1 MPGPRPNRWGRAAPV
16 GFAPVRMARVV
27 NQHLVDQDAF
37 QLLAAP
43 RSDWLV
49 EEKALDDKLIFTDG
63 PFSHWERA
71 VTASEP
77 PRSDGRIAATETIEF
92 TLALPFWRFAVTPLI
107 RWQLRRP
114 HRIDAPFWAPP
125 ERFDTKGAR
134 SFAMLIFAALAAAY
148 LGTLLSQTITFVAEE
163 FDKGTST
170 QGWVTSMTR
179 GGAILA
185 LLVVREADRIGR
197 RRMLL
202 LAGTLSTLF
211 AVVAAASP
219 DIWFFGGSQTL
230 SRGFATGFGLLIGVI
245 AAEESPAGSRAWIA
259 SVLALFAGLGSG
271 MVLWLLPLAGL
282 GVRAWRLIFLAAILI
297 FPVLWGL
304 SRHLEE
310 SRRFRAM
317 QSQSGPPAPITATM
331 RQRFVMLAS
340 VGFALS
346 MFAAPASNFQNE
358 YLRESR
364 GFSPARISLYSAVV
378 NTPVGIGV
386 AVAGPQADRR
396 GRRLVG
402 IIGIIGG
409 IGFAVVR
416 YGVSGPMMWIAGSLG
431 TVIGAATIPALGVYG
446 PELFPTSRRGLANG
460 LLTCV
465 GVVGSVIGLVFVGQ
479 VTEKLGWSFG
489 TAFTVLAVIPLLAVF
504 VVARYPETAQRALE
518 ELNPEDQS
526 AGSDAQPS

>member
-1 MPGPRPNRWGRAAPV
+1 
-16 GFAPVRMARVV
+16 MARVV
-27 NQHLVDQDAF
+27 NQHLVDQDSFEA
-37 QLLAAP
+37 LVAP
-43 RSDWLV
+43 RTDWLV
-49 EEKALDDKLIFTDG
+49 AEKASVDGFSFTDG
-63 PFSHWERA
+63 PFSHWHRSVEVAEER
-71 VTASEP
+71 T
-77 PRSDGRIAATETIEF
+77 DGMVAAIETINF
-92 TLALPFWRFAVTPLI
+92 TLALPFWRFPATPLI
-107 RWQLRRP
+107 KWQLRKPQRV
-114 HRIDAPFWAPP
+114 DAPFWAPP

-163 FDKGTST
+163 FDKGKST

-179 GGAILA
+179 GGALLA
-185 LLVVREADRIGR
+185 LLIVREADRLGR

-211 AVVAAASP
+211 AVAGAAST
-219 DIWFFGGSQTL
+219 DIWFFGASQTL

-282 GVRAWRLIFLAAILI
+282 GLRAWRLIFFAAVLI

-317 QSQSGPPAPITATM
+317 KERSGPAAPITPM
-331 RQRFVMLAS
+331 MKRRFMMLAS
-340 VGFALS
+340 VGLALS

-364 GFSPARISLYSAVV
+364 GFSAARISLYSAVV

-386 AVAGPQADRR
+386 AIAGPQADRR

-402 IIGIIGG
+402 IIGILGG

-416 YGVSGPMMWIAGSLG
+416 YGVSGPFMWIAGSLG

-465 GVVGSVIGLVFVGQ
+465 AVIGSVIGLVFVGQ
-479 VTEKLGWSFG
+479 VTEKLSWSFG
-489 TAFTVLAVIPLLAVF
+489 NTFAILAIIPLLAVF
-504 VVARYPETAQRALE
+504 IVARYPETAQRALE
-518 ELNPEDQS
+518 ELNPED
-526 AGSDAQPS
+526 G